1 MKRPRTALALA
12 ACCALASCATVPA
25 DPNAPATGTQAML
38 VQTDPP
44 GATCSILQDGA
55 VVAAVTATPGTA
67 HVPRDFCRSFC
78 WGAKYPP
85 IEVVCRK
92 EGYLDSRREFPL
104 HARVI
109 VERDETP
116 ARDVSAGEVA
126 GGIAGAA
133 VVGAGQSGLAAVAAA
148 APLIVLP
155 ILAVATAVAATRE
168 RPPAY
173 AYRALPE
180 FQLTPS
186 AFGSQSEC
194 DAYFDSL
201 KTRLET
207 IRDATHARIAA
218 ECRFF
223 PCKASDL
230 VPCADSVCNQQRA
243 RADEELKTRLEQ
255 IPALRAQVRIAAP

>member
-1 MKRPRTALALA
+1 
-12 ACCALASCATVPA
+12 
-25 DPNAPATGTQAML
+25 ML

-44 GATCSILQDGA
+44 GATCSILQEGA

-67 HVPRDFCRSFC
+67 HVPRDFCTSFC

-92 EGYLDSRREFPL
+92 EGYLDSRREFSL
-104 HARVI
+104 QARII

-116 ARDVSAGEVA
+116 ARDASAGEVA
-126 GGIAGAA
+126 GGIAGVA
-133 VVGAGQSGLAAVAAA
+133 VVGAGQSGLAAVAVA
-148 APLIVLP
+148 APMIVLP

-168 RPPAY
+168 RPPAF

-180 FQLTPS
+180 FQLTPA
-186 AFGSQSEC
+186 AFASESEC
-194 DAYFDSL
+194 NAHFASL
-201 KTRLET
+201 KTKLEGV
-207 IRDATHARIAA
+207 RDAEHSRIAA

-230 VPCADSVCNQQRA
+230 VPCPDPVCNQQRA
-243 RADEELKTRLEQ
+243 RADEELKTRLDQ
-255 IPALRAQVRIAAP
+255 IPALRTQVRIAAP